1 MVSTRPPG
9 HSRPRG
15 RFTGRGATPTTPAQA
30 VPSSGS
36 PAAPATA
43 PAARRGRLR
52 GDPARRP
59 FPHQRGENGPP
70 PPRVRPDP
78 AGLAAHRGVQL
89 LGCLVAA
96 GWAAGFPLVSDLPN
110 QRLWGTLAAPAY
122 LLAGLLC
129 VVLPRRLAARAAAAS
144 ALLGAVLVPLVVLVL
159 QGRHQSEVMVVE
171 RSAHLLFSTGSP
183 YLPHPVVVTDY
194 NPYLPAMSLFGV
206 PHTVLGE
213 GSVLARLAGDARIWF
228 ALAFVV
234 CLLASW
240 RLLRPTRD
248 RAPLLPMA
256 VLTASPLVALALV
269 GGGVDL
275 PLIGL
280 CCLAMAL
287 AERDRTIA
295 AGLVLALA
303 GTLKWTV
310 WPALP
315 VAVLLLW
322 RLYGRRPAAR
332 AGLTALGAASA
343 VLVPYT
349 LARAEELREQV
360 VRFPLGL
367 TAVQTPAGS
376 PLPGKVLAG
385 FGPTGHIASLVLLT
399 VGGLGV
405 TVWLL
410 ARPPVSAIAAADLLA
425 AGLAIAFMLAP
436 AGRFGYLALPAVLV
450 IWPRLAARRWSA
462 RPSAP
467 PSCLL
472 TRPGPA
478 LPARR

>member
-1 MVSTRPPG
+1 MVSTRTPG
-9 HSRPRG
+9 RSRPRG
-15 RFTGRGATPTTPAQA
+15 RFTGRGATPTTPAPT
-30 VPSSGS
+30 VP
-36 PAAPATA
+36 PTVPPATSS
-43 PAARRGRLR
+43 ARRGRLR
-52 GDPARRP
+52 GGPSRRS
-59 FPHQRGENGPP
+59 FPHQRGGSGPP
-70 PPRVRPDP
+70 APADRLNPP
-78 AGLAAHRGVQL
+78 GLVAHRGVQL
-89 LGCLVAA
+89 LGCLAA
-96 GWAAGFPLVSDLPN
+96 TAWAAGFPLVSDLPN

-129 VVLPRRLAARAAAAS
+129 LVLPRRFAARAGAAA
-144 ALLGAVLVPLVVLVL
+144 ALLGAVLVPLVLLVL

-171 RSAHLLFSTGSP
+171 RSAHLLFTTGSP
-183 YLPHPVVVTDY
+183 YLPHPVTVTDY

-206 PHTVLGE
+206 PHALLGE
-213 GSVLARLAGDARIWF
+213 GSAAARLAGDARIWF
-228 ALAFVV
+228 ALAFVA

-248 RAPLLPMA
+248 RAPLLPLT

-343 VLVPYT
+343 VMVPYV

-367 TAVQTPAGS
+367 TAIQTPAGS

-385 FGPTGHIASLVLLT
+385 FGPSGHIASLVLLT

-410 ARPPVSAIAAADLLA
+410 ARPPVSAIAGADLLA

-462 RPSAP
+462 RPPVPSA
-467 PSCLL
+467 CLL
-472 TRPGPA
+472 AQTGPA
-478 LPARR
+478 LPATR

>member
-1 MVSTRPPG
+1 
-9 HSRPRG
+9 RPRG
-15 RFTGRGATPTTPAQA
+15 GPFPRQRGR
-30 VPSSGS
+30 SGPRGPFDRLR
-36 PAAPATA
+36 PAALT
-43 PAARRGRLR
+43 
-52 GDPARRP
+52 
-59 FPHQRGENGPP
+59 
-70 PPRVRPDP
+70 
-78 AGLAAHRGVQL
+78 AHRGVQL
-89 LGCLVAA
+89 LGCLIAA

-110 QRLWGTLAAPAY
+110 QRLWGNLAAPAY

-129 VVLPRRLAARAAAAS
+129 LVLPRRFAARAGAAA
-144 ALLGAVLVPLVVLVL
+144 ALLGAVTVPLTALVL

-183 YLPHPVVVTDY
+183 YLPHPVVVSDY

-206 PHTVLGE
+206 PRTILGE
-213 GSVLARLAGDARIWF
+213 GNALARLAGDARIWF
-228 ALAFVV
+228 ALAFVA

-248 RAPLLPMA
+248 RAPLLPLA

-343 VLVPYT
+343 VLVPYV

-367 TAVQTPAGS
+367 TAIQTPAGS

-436 AGRFGYLALPAVLV
+436 AGRFGYLALPAVLM

-462 RPSAP
+462 RPP
-467 PSCLL
+467 GPSPCLL
-472 TRPGPA
+472 ARTGPA
-478 LPARR
+478 LPTVR